1 MNWFLTFL
9 IVCIVLAIARVM
21 AISLGIAWLIF
32 LLYAAI
38 RHPRELLLWLVTLGL
53 FGLMN
58 AQPLACIVAIGVIGV
73 AVVIVDAL
81 RQSRARVSSGN
92 GRERLLK

>member
-9 IVCIVLAIARVM
+9 IVCIVLVIARIVLI
-21 AISLGIAWLIF
+21 ALGIAWLIF

-38 RHPRELLLWLVTLGL
+38 RHPRELLFWLVTLGF

-58 AQPLACIVAIGVIGV
+58 AQPLACIVALGVVGV
-73 AVVIVDAL
+73 AIVIADAL
-81 RQSRARVSSGN
+81 RKSRARVSSGN